1 MSAKINSNMIG
12 HISILVP
19 CRLSSRDIV
28 GAMVHQ
34 ICERLEAAGEPEGF
48 GYQVI
53 SAFNEAFN
61 NVITHGGKRANR
73 QDLLVMIEVTEQQ
86 LIIEMQDDGES
97 FKMKEETP
105 NLDQLRESGMGL
117 FIMRSF
123 MDQLDYKP
131 RSKNNAN
138 QLRMVRNLV
147 QAKPS
152 SSLCI

>member
-1 MSAKINSNMIG
+1 MSAKITHNMIG
-12 HISILVP
+12 HLSILVP

-34 ICERLEAAGEPEGF
+34 ICERIEAAGEPEGF

-61 NVITHGGKRANR
+61 NVVTHGGKGDQRNN
-73 QDLLVMIEVTEQQ
+73 LLVIIEVTDNQ
-86 LIIEMQDDGES
+86 LIIELQDDGES
-97 FKMKEETP
+97 FKLKDEIP

-131 RSKNNAN
+131 RGKDNAN
-138 QLRMVRNLV
+138 RLRMIRNLV
-147 QAKPS
+147 HAKPS
-152 SSLCI
+152 SSLCL

>member
-1 MSAKINSNMIG
+1 MIG
-12 HISILVP
+12 HISIMVP

-61 NVITHGGKRANR
+61 NVIAHGGKGANR
-73 QDLLVMIEVTEQQ
+73 NDILVIIEVTESQI
-86 LIIEMQDDGES
+86 IIELQDDGES
-97 FKMKEETP
+97 FTLKEEKP

-123 MDQLDYKP
+123 MDRLDYKP

-138 QLRMVRNLV
+138 QLRMVRNLTR
-147 QAKPS
+147 AKPK

>member
-1 MSAKINSNMIG
+1 MSAKIENSMIG

-61 NVITHGGKRANR
+61 NVNTHGGKGDNR
-73 QDLLVMIEVTEQQ
+73 QDLLVVIEVTEQQ
-86 LIIEMQDDGES
+86 LIIEMQDDGDS

-152 SSLCI
+152 SSLCV